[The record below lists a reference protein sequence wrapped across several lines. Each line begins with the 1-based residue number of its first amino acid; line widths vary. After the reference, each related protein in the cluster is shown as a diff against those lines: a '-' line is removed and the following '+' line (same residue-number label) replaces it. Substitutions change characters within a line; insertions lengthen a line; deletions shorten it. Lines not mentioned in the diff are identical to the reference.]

1 MLPLISSML
10 LFSLA
15 LSISPGPVNMVIV
28 SSGVNH
34 GFRRTLPYVSGATIG
49 FTLLLVF
56 VGFGLFQ
63 LLPYR
68 SFFLKGL
75 AVLGSAFIAWIGYR
89 IATSDPR
96 IEARDKAVPTF
107 MEGFALQWLNPKAW
121 LACGSGV
128 ALFSDPRT
136 MTPLAVFVL
145 VYFAVCYA
153 SLAAWALLG
162 DRAAGYLD
170 NETRIRVFNLS
181 MGGLL
186 VAMAV
191 YLVFVQVLQPTG

>member
-1 MLPLISSML
+1 MISLMVSML

-56 VGFGLFQ
+56 VSFGLLQ
-63 LLPYR
+63 LVVRYPLFMK
-68 SFFLKGL
+68 SL
-75 AVLGSAFIAWIGYR
+75 AVLGAAFIVYIGYR
-89 IATSDPR
+89 IATADPR
-96 IEARDKAVPTF
+96 IEAGGKNVPTF
-107 MEGFALQWLNPKAW
+107 MQGFALQWLNPKAW
-121 LACGSGV
+121 LACASGA

-136 MTPLAVFVL
+136 IAPLLVFVL
-145 VYFAVCYA
+145 VYFVVCYV

-162 DRAAGYLD
+162 DRAATYL
-170 NETRIRVFNLS
+170 NSETRVRLFNSL

-186 VAMAV
+186 IAMAI